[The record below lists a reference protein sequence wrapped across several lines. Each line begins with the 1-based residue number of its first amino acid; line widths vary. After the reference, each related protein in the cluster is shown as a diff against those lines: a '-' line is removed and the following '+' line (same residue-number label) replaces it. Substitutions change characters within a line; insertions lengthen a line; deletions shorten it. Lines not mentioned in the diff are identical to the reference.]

1 MPDTV
6 IKRANTVQ
14 PRKAV
19 VTPHAA
25 EQVADQAAESIKQ
38 AGTTVGKA
46 VNRVLDRYEHNVA
59 RFVELEHKAA
69 NAAHFD
75 WMKSTLNLHATFIE
89 DLSAVYVKTT
99 RAALK

>member
-1 MPDTV
+1 MSVTV
-6 IKRANTVQ
+6 TKPTNATH
-14 PRKAV
+14 PRKAAA
-19 VTPHAA
+19 TPHVATQAA
-25 EQVADQAAESIKQ
+25 EQAAESIER

-46 VNRVLDRYEHNVA
+46 VNRVLDRYEQNFA
-59 RFVELEHKAA
+59 RFVALEHKAA